1 MTVSRHNGQA
11 GMTLLEVMIAIA
23 VLVGMMTMAWSTIRK
38 VSTARITFETIEV
51 RNHEI
56 RIGLSRAVSDLE
68 HAYLSNNED
77 VNATHR
83 RTLFV
88 GKNASPVPELR
99 FSSLVHRV
107 LFADASESEQTQI
120 QYLSAPD
127 RKDGRKTNWIRRE
140 TRRLNNEPPD
150 ENPADYDI
158 VVSDIEKVEFHF
170 WDWKDEEWRD
180 RWDTLSQD
188 NQKGRLPSRVRIR
201 LTIREDGVE
210 RTFTAVARLSLQ
222 EQLNFF

>member
-1 MTVSRHNGQA
+1 
-11 GMTLLEVMIAIA
+11 MTLLEVMIAIA

-38 VSTARITFETIEV
+38 VSTARQTFEAIEV

-56 RIGLSRAVSDLE
+56 RVGLSRVVADLE

-88 GKNASPVPELR
+88 GKKSSPVSELQ
-99 FSSLVHRV
+99 FSSLAHRV
-107 LFADASESEQTQI
+107 LFADAAESEQTQI
-120 QYLSAPD
+120 QYLAAPD
-127 RKDGRKTNWIRRE
+127 RKDSRKTNWIRRE
-140 TRRLNNEPPD
+140 TRRLNNEPPE

-158 VVSDIEKVEFHF
+158 VISDIENVQFEF
-170 WDWKDEEWRD
+170 WDWKEVEWRD
-180 RWDTLSQD
+180 RWDTLSAD
-188 NQKGRLPSRVRIR
+188 SQKGRLPIRVRIR
-201 LTIREDGVE
+201 VTIREDDQD
-210 RTFTAVARLSLQ
+210 RTFTAVARLPLQ